1 MTIKYIPRPENSL
14 ADAIS
19 RNPPDTAEVSDIPEM
34 IPYTAMIARINH
46 VERKPIRLSRDLLEI
61 AELGL
66 HCAEY
71 NEIIKR
77 INEGVDVKDLPSDH
91 ILKQFVRKK
100 KKTGEM
106 VSAYDEHHTIDT
118 GRGELVYLSTK
129 LVPPRN
135 ARPGIVE
142 SAYQGHFSPDTMYNY
157 LKKYYFWPQMF
168 KFVEAKAKTCDSCRK
183 HKK

>member
-1 MTIKYIPRPENSL
+1 MTIKYIPGPDNAL
-14 ADAIS
+14 ADALS

-34 IPYTAMIARINH
+34 IPYAAMVAQVNH
-46 VERKPIRLSRDLLEI
+46 VERKPIRLLRDLLEM

-71 NEIIKR
+71 NEIINK
-77 INEGVDVKDLPSDH
+77 IKEGVNMKDLPSDH
-91 ILKQFVRKK
+91 ILHQFVRKK

-106 VSAYDEHHTIDT
+106 VSAYDELHTIDM
-118 GRGELVYLSTK
+118 GRGELVYLGTK

-142 SAYQGHFSPDTMYNY
+142 SAHQGHFSPETIYND
-157 LKKYYFWPQMF
+157 LRKYYFWPQMF

-183 HKK
+183 H